1 MRRLRTSKES
11 GVDATNF
18 PERCTAGKSCFVYV
32 SGHGQTPRLRTD
44 CTGWIR
50 SEQMTTYSEE
60 SSGAP
65 HHLSFAGVQ
74 LETTAEH
81 PVTDGI
87 HTVQNPDRK
96 AFSLV

>member
-1 MRRLRTSKES
+1 MEQSEFS
-11 GVDATNF
+11 
-18 PERCTAGKSCFVYV
+18 
-32 SGHGQTPRLRTD
+32 QIPRLRTD

-50 SEQMTTYSEE
+50 PEQMTTDLEE

-81 PVTDGI
+81 PVTDGVY
-87 HTVQNPDRK
+87 TVQNPGRK